1 MVWNQAPGVELA
13 RPPSLSLWAPDED
26 FLTDALYSRQNP
38 RAAHHTSYLCRLTS
52 AVHTLHF
59 LFDKLI
65 KSSFWG
71 LKYGLKFRWVKAVV
85 CDSDVRLSCVELG
98 VIPVLTFGHQVTFDR
113 LQSCLEPLSSF
124 SVYRSTHS
132 WPLSSYLDTTLPLKD
147 AWVCYWLR
155 IVCGCL
161 CILARFPFKANGGLC
176 VLSLCFCAS
185 HSVYG

>member
-1 MVWNQAPGVELA
+1 M
-13 RPPSLSLWAPDED
+13 
-26 FLTDALYSRQNP
+26 
-38 RAAHHTSYLCRLTS
+38 
-52 AVHTLHF
+52 
-59 LFDKLI
+59 
-65 KSSFWG
+65 
-71 LKYGLKFRWVKAVV
+71 KAVV

-155 IVCGCL
+155 IVCVCL
-161 CILARFPFKANGGLC
+161 CILAQFPFKANGGLC